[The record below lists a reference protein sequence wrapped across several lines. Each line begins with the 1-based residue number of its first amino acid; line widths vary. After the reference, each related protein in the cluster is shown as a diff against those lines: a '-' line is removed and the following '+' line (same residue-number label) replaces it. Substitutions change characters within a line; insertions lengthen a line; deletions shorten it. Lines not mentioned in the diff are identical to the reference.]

1 VPHYWSSFIPTVGL
15 MRSVLTLIANPQTR
29 KLSQADLDAVRRA
42 VPEAGAPAWLATDT
56 ACDLLVDINPDEL
69 HAIEAA
75 ARAALDGTPID
86 IIAQGTDHRRKALL
100 LADMDSTVIEQE
112 CIDELAA
119 EAGIGAHVAEITER
133 AMRGELAFEP
143 ALRERVKLLEGLAEG
158 KLEQV
163 FETRIT
169 LSPGIKTVTAT
180 MRLAGGYCALVSGG
194 FTFFTSRVAVV
205 AGFDTNR
212 ANTLK
217 IKDGHLTGEVSNPIL
232 GRAAKLETLKQLATE
247 HKLTL
252 DNTMAVGDGANDL
265 AMIEAAGLGVA
276 YHAKPVVAQAAPAR
290 LDHTDLT
297 SLLYIQ
303 GYARD
308 EFASV

>member
-1 VPHYWSSFIPTVGL
+1 

-29 KLSQADLDAVRRA
+29 NLSDADLDAVRRA
-42 VPEAGAPAWLATDT
+42 VPEAGAPDWLARNI
-56 ACDLLVDINPDEL
+56 ACDLLVDIDPAEL

-75 ARAALDGTPID
+75 ARAALDGLPVD
-86 IIAQGTDHRRKALL
+86 VIAQGTAHRRKALL
-100 LADMDSTVIEQE
+100 LADMDSTVIQQE
-112 CIDELAA
+112 CIDELAE
-119 EAGIGAHVAEITER
+119 EAGIGPHVADITER

-143 ALRERVKLLEGLAEG
+143 ALRERVKLLAGLPEG
-158 KLEQV
+158 KMEQV
-163 FETRIT
+163 FNTRIT

-180 MRLAGGYCALVSGG
+180 MRLAGAYCALVSGG
-194 FTFFTSRVAVV
+194 FTFFTSRVAVA

-212 ANTLK
+212 ANILQV
-217 IKDGHLTGEVSNPIL
+217 KDGHLTGEVSDPIL
-232 GRAAKLETLKQLATE
+232 GRAAKLETLKALAADQS
-247 HKLTL
+247 LTL
-252 DNTMAVGDGANDL
+252 DSTMAVGDGANDL

-303 GYARD
+303 GFARD
-308 EFASV
+308 EFAKAD

>member
-1 VPHYWSSFIPTVGL
+1 I
-15 MRSVLTLIANPQTR
+15 
-29 KLSQADLDAVRRA
+29 D
-42 VPEAGAPAWLATDT
+42 PA
-56 ACDLLVDINPDEL
+56 EL

-75 ARAALDGTPID
+75 ARAALDGQPID
-86 IIAQGTDHRRKALL
+86 IIAQGTSHRRKALL
-100 LADMDSTVIEQE
+100 IADMDSTVIEQE

-119 EAGIGAHVAEITER
+119 EAGIGAHVADITER

-143 ALRERVKLLEGLAEG
+143 ALRERVKLLEGLPEA

-169 LSPGIKTVTAT
+169 LSPGIRTVTDT
-180 MRLAGGYCALVSGG
+180 MRLNGGYCALVSGG
-194 FTFFTSRVAVV
+194 FTFFTARVAVT

-212 ANTLK
+212 ANTLEM
-217 IKDGHLTGEVSNPIL
+217 KDGHLTGAVTDPIL
-232 GRAAKLETLKQLATE
+232 GRAAKLESLQQLAAE
-247 HKLTL
+247 HSLAIES
-252 DNTMAVGDGANDL
+252 TMAVGDGANDL
-265 AMIEAAGLGVA
+265 AMIEAAGIGVA

-308 EFASV
+308 EFAGQ

>member
-1 VPHYWSSFIPTVGL
+1 
-15 MRSVLTLIANPQTR
+15 MRSVLTLISNPQTR
-29 KLSQADLDAVRRA
+29 KLSAEDLDAVRRA
-42 VPEAGAPAWLATDT
+42 VPEAGAPAWLADDI
-56 ACDLLVDINPDEL
+56 ACDLLVDIDPAEL

-75 ARAALDGTPID
+75 ARAALDGQPID
-86 IIAQGTDHRRKALL
+86 IIAQGTSHRRKALL
-100 LADMDSTVIEQE
+100 IADMDSTVIEQE

-119 EAGIGAHVAEITER
+119 EAGIGPHVADITER

-143 ALRERVKLLEGLAEG
+143 ALRERVKLLEGLPEA

-169 LSPGIKTVTAT
+169 LSPGIRTVTDT
-180 MRLAGGYCALVSGG
+180 MRLNGGYCALVSGG
-194 FTFFTSRVAVV
+194 FTFFTARVAVT

-212 ANTLK
+212 ANILEMK
-217 IKDGHLTGEVSNPIL
+217 NGHLTGTVTDPIL
-232 GRAAKLETLKQLATE
+232 GRAAKLQSLQQLAAE
-247 HKLTL
+247 HSLAMES
-252 DNTMAVGDGANDL
+252 TMAVGDGANDL
-265 AMIEAAGLGVA
+265 AMIEAAGIGVA

-308 EFASV
+308 EFAQTAA

>member
-1 VPHYWSSFIPTVGL
+1 
-15 MRSVLTLIANPQTR
+15 MRSVLTLIANPETR
-29 KLSQADLDAVRRA
+29 KLSSEDLDAVRRA
-42 VPEAGAPAWLATDT
+42 VPEAGEPAWLATDI
-56 ACDLLVDINPDEL
+56 ACDLLVDSAPAEL

-75 ARAALDGTPID
+75 ARAALEGEPID
-86 IIAQGTDHRRKALL
+86 IIAQGTDHRRKTLL
-100 LADMDSTVIEQE
+100 IADMDSTVIQQE

-119 EAGIGAHVAEITER
+119 EAGIGAHVADITER

-143 ALRERVKLLEGLAEG
+143 ALRERVKLLEGLPEG

-169 LSPGIKTVTAT
+169 LSPGIRTVTDT
-180 MRLAGGYCALVSGG
+180 MRLNGGYCALVSGG
-194 FTFFTSRVAVV
+194 FTFFTSRVAVT
-205 AGFDTNR
+205 AGFDINR
-212 ANTLK
+212 ANILEM
-217 IKDGHLTGEVSNPIL
+217 KDGHLTGHVTDPIL
-232 GRAAKLETLKQLATE
+232 GRAAKLESLEELARE
-247 HKLTL
+247 QSLTL
-252 DNTMAVGDGANDL
+252 ASTMAVGDGANDL
-265 AMIEAAGLGVA
+265 AMIEAAGIGVA

-308 EFASV
+308 EFAAA